1 MKMEEVKKEEKLS
14 NNNMGST
21 LGYSGYAEK
30 LSLKPSS
37 KANPTLILSGIT
49 KKVEVIL

>member
-1 MKMEEVKKEEKLS
+1 MVFKSSIFTIDPQNSSVFEEEITYI
-14 NNNMGST
+14 NMGST

-37 KANPTLILSGIT
+37 KVNP
-49 KKVEVIL
+49 V